1 MRKSGLIVGVVILV
15 LFLPALVLGQTAM
28 LWDGT
33 QWTTLSREAK
43 IGYVKGV
50 GNLADYEMAA
60 SQERAGVVSRAFMGE
75 WRTKNIEEV
84 VQEVDKF
91 YRENPGSMNMPV
103 IEVMLR
109 CCSGLNLPPQAS
121 SRY

>member
-1 MRKSGLIVGVVILV
+1 MRKRGLIIGAVLLV

-28 LWDGT
+28 LWDST
-33 QWTTLSREAK
+33 QWTTLSRDAK

-60 SQERAGVVSRAFMGE
+60 SRDRAGVVARAFMGE
-75 WRTKNIEEV
+75 WRVKTIDQV

-91 YRENPGSMNMPV
+91 YRENPNSINMSV

-109 CCSGLNLPPQAS
+109 CCSGLNIPPQAS
-121 SRY
+121 R

>member
-1 MRKSGLIVGVVILV
+1 MKKRGLIIGAVLLV

-33 QWTTLSREAK
+33 QWTTLSRDAK

-60 SQERAGVVSRAFMGE
+60 SRDRAGVVARAFMGE
-75 WRTKNIEEV
+75 WRVKTIDQV

-91 YRENPGSMNMPV
+91 YRENPNSINMSV